1 MSPPPNPSSNT
12 IPLSGYAV
20 LLLVC
25 LLWGGSIPFIR
36 LSEGGIP
43 PLLMA
48 TARVALASFL
58 LWVYARFSKE
68 PVMLPRAFF
77 WHGVLLGVFFGLTML
92 FLYLGLVFTSAD
104 RGTVFYSTKPFWV
117 AIGAHFLV
125 GENLSPVK
133 IAGLVIALAGVYFAF
148 LGPSVSAPSP
158 DMGNIME
165 IVAALFFS
173 ATALYTKWM
182 SAREKFNSYQTLFP
196 MMLFSLPLLL
206 LSSLLWER
214 GQPLALHLMDLVAF
228 GYQTIGAQF
237 LAYVL
242 WFWLIY
248 RYPVGQLASFTFLN
262 PLVGVILSTYLLGE
276 HPPETLWLGLLL
288 VAAGIVLVN
297 WPQRAKKAAGH

>member
-1 MSPPPNPSSNT
+1 
-12 IPLSGYAV
+12 
-20 LLLVC
+20 
-25 LLWGGSIPFIR
+25 
-36 LSEGGIP
+36 
-43 PLLMA
+43 
-48 TARVALASFL
+48 
-58 LWVYARFSKE
+58 
-68 PVMLPRAFF
+68 
-77 WHGVLLGVFFGLTML
+77 
-92 FLYLGLVFTSAD
+92 
-104 RGTVFYSTKPFWV
+104 
-117 AIGAHFLV
+117 
-125 GENLSPVK
+125 
-133 IAGLVIALAGVYFAF
+133 
-148 LGPSVSAPSP
+148 
-158 DMGNIME
+158 
-165 IVAALFFS
+165 VAALFFS